1 MLLTALPLI
10 QQIISDKDQALSLNE
25 ETLKLALG
33 SACDMLQNRYRILEV
48 WLFGVSEGL
57 EGRHIC
63 ETNLG
68 GEIGVKM

>member
-1 MLLTALPLI
+1 
-10 QQIISDKDQALSLNE
+10 LSLNE